1 MYHSGEA
8 SVVCV
13 PNRNFRFLR
22 HEGSQLVNLLHEDFR
37 RGTWICILAAQM
49 RTLVNALSDTTL
61 HPDELLLFKI

>member
-1 MYHSGEA
+1 MYHSEVSG
-8 SVVCV
+8 VWV
-13 PNRNFRFLR
+13 PDRNFRFLR
-22 HEGSQLVNLLHEDFR
+22 QEGSKLVNLLHEDFL